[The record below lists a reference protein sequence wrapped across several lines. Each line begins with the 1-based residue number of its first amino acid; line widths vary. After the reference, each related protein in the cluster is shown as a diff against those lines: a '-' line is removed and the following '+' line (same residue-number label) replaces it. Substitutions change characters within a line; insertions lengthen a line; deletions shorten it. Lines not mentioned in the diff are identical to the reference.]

1 MTRESAATK
10 GRRYLTEGR
19 VTVLDV
25 SADRTAATIRGD
37 GAVWFA
43 SWTPDSGWVYD
54 CPARGRCS
62 HLIAMGL
69 VTVAPL

>member
-43 SWTPDSGWVYD
+43 S
-54 CPARGRCS
+54 
-62 HLIAMGL
+62 
-69 VTVAPL
+69 